1 MATPGRCG
9 MARWNALVTVVTMVL
24 LSWTKTSG
32 ILNGG
37 HVAVGLIEQ
46 CWTVTTEAQFRGTR
60 APTMVPMSTGPTHM
74 IVLTI
79 HARVAT
85 TSPLPG
91 CWCVHNT
98 ARRAAADHGASGA
111 FPGVEEPRSGSGRSP

>member
-1 MATPGRCG
+1 MADILPFESPS
-9 MARWNALVTVVTMVL
+9 ALDSENL
-24 LSWTKTSG
+24 
-32 ILNGG
+32 
-37 HVAVGLIEQ
+37 Q
-46 CWTVTTEAQFRGTR
+46 RTEAQFRGTR
-60 APTMVPMSTGPTHM
+60 ASSMVRTGTGATHM

-79 HARVAT
+79 HARGAT

-111 FPGVEEPRSGSGRSP
+111 FPGVEEPESGSGRVPQGALK